1 MPSAGALNKIFGSLL
16 TLQFV
21 VVVLHDWLNIPG
33 WTHGRQVQ
41 QVIGRGKLMVATLIN
56 AVFPGVAVF
65 FALYFWNRPKPALV
79 TNYWLLYCA
88 VTVGSAVVMWYVPYF
103 RGAAEKTCQD
113 YARMYAGTRQVL
125 PAHNNNPRPN
135 LLHICFHLL
144 FLVNL
149 GLALIVG
156 MGR

>member
-1 MPSAGALNKIFGSLL
+1 
-16 TLQFV
+16 
-21 VVVLHDWLNIPG
+21 VLHDWLNIPG

-41 QVIGRGKLMVATLIN
+41 QVIGRGKLLVATLIN

-65 FALYFWNRPKPALV
+65 FVLYFWSRPKPALV

-88 VTVGSAVVMWYVPYF
+88 VTVGSAVAMWYVPYF
-103 RGAAEKTCQD
+103 RGAGEKTCQN
-113 YARMYAGTRQVL
+113 YTRMYAGTRQVL
-125 PAHNNNPRPN
+125 PARNNNPRPN

-149 GLALIVG
+149 GLSLIVFL
-156 MGR
+156 GR